1 MNVIRTAAVAL
12 IAASSLL
19 AHAARADADAERSK
33 AERKAHIDAETD
45 PTAFI
50 LSGYSLHV
58 GLGWKRARLDL
69 GGYAMD
75 LPAFAHGNEGFDASF
90 YGAGA
95 KLQYFV
101 FAEQK
106 GMFVGVDGGVMRLR
120 ARATDT
126 GESARRTQFGVGVNA
141 GYRFM
146 LPAGFYVTPW
156 IGAGYTFN
164 AGDLGVGSEQFK
176 VSPLSIFPAIHVG
189 YRFL

>member
-1 MNVIRTAAVAL
+1 MNVIRTVLLVLVAAP
-12 IAASSLL
+12 SLL
-19 AHAARADADAERSK
+19 ASTARADADVAQSTAER
-33 AERKAHIDAETD
+33 RAHLDAETD

-50 LSGYSLHV
+50 LSGYSLHL

-95 KLQYFV
+95 KLQYFL
-101 FAEQK
+101 FAAQR
-106 GMFVGVDGGVMRLR
+106 GAFVGVDAGVMRLR
-120 ARATDT
+120 ARFNET
-126 GESARRTQFGVGVNA
+126 GESASDTQFGVGVNA

-146 LPAGFYVTPW
+146 LPAGFYATPW
-156 IGAGYTFN
+156 
-164 AGDLGVGSEQFK
+164 LGVGYTLSARDLVVASETFK
-176 VSPLSIFPAIHVG
+176 ANPLTIFPAIHVG